1 MTLRTLVAAIVMLLI
16 VGINAYLLYV
26 EETDYYAQ
34 IVVDDEGA
42 VVMKNE
48 DPLIALVYTRQKR
61 EENFAAYGMPESLV
75 NSTMARIRKIEDFHK
90 TKIEALLLDAGSVD
104 EVADALCGETT
115 QVRPRYGALR
125 YLVLEDAGQRRAV
138 DFRKV
143 SKLEWQD
150 WEKTAP
156 VQGVYVDT
164 ELIDERQPDATLMA
178 IGAILLS
185 KEQDVL
191 EANSPWGRSLAIQ
204 WSWSKVVKENPQV
217 IDLVIDYFATMH
229 LVVEMAQSENGIC
242 E

>member
-104 EVADALCGETT
+104 EVVVDGLQQAAYKRLSEMRGGEAASSRARAAAPARRLGRDCG
-115 QVRPRYGALR
+115 GC
-125 YLVLEDAGQRRAV
+125 GWGHRRAV
-138 DFRKV
+138 LLVCAF
-143 SKLEWQD
+143 
-150 WEKTAP
+150 P
-156 VQGVYVDT
+156 V
-164 ELIDERQPDATLMA
+164 L
-178 IGAILLS
+178 
-185 KEQDVL
+185 
-191 EANSPWGRSLAIQ
+191 WG
-204 WSWSKVVKENPQV
+204 N
-217 IDLVIDYFATMH
+217 FA
-229 LVVEMAQSENGIC
+229 A
-242 E
+242 